1 MIEYLCGKVAEL
13 TPTTAVVDVNGV
25 GYELNITLT
34 TFSSLEQAVGGQL
47 GERQA
52 AGQAK
57 LFVHEV
63 IREDAWI
70 LYGFASKRERELFR
84 ELIGVSGVGSAS
96 ARMILSSISPAELEQ
111 VITSGDERRLKAVKG
126 IGGKTAQRIIVDL
139 RDKIKPS
146 GDSLLIQPGTPQS
159 DVYDEALAALVMLG
173 FAKPA
178 SQKVLSKL
186 FSQEPTLKVE
196 QAIKKA
202 LTML

>member
-1 MIEYLCGKVAEL
+1 MIEYLSGKVAEL

-52 AGQAK
+52 ARQAK

-63 IREDAWI
+63 IREDAWT

-146 GDSLLIQPGTPQS
+146 GDTLFIQTES
-159 DVYDEALAALVMLG
+159 TSEVFEEALAALVMLG
-173 FAKPA
+173 FPRPA
-178 SQKVLSKL
+178 AQKVLKKI
-186 FSQEPTLKVE
+186 FDADPAAKVE
-196 QAIKKA
+196 TAIKKA
-202 LTML
+202 LAML